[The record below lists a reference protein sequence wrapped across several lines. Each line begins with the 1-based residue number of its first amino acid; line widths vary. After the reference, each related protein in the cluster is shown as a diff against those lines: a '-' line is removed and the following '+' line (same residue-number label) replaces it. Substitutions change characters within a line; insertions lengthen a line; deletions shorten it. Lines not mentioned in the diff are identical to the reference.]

1 MRSFQSIRHFSIF
14 SLVFLLFLT
23 IASSIFAYQVSP
35 LRDASFQPNSANGG
49 SLIVWMQGVTEE
61 HWLFLAN
68 IIAVSLS
75 TNLTF
80 IIWQARKFY
89 HNNKWLSFILM
100 TVTWVMLF
108 GSFRFIS
115 IGYLLMQW
123 LVD

>member
-1 MRSFQSIRHFSIF
+1 MIENKGRFRQFAGLGICEIDLRLIF
-14 SLVFLLFLT
+14 
-23 IASSIFAYQVSP
+23 
-35 LRDASFQPNSANGG
+35 RGG
-49 SLIVWMQGVTEE
+49 RVRRCRRKVRE

-100 TVTWVMLF
+100 AVTWVMLF
-108 GSFRFIS
+108 GTFRFIS